1 MALYRKY
8 RPATFAD
15 VVGQEHVTVPLSR
28 ALDAGRINHAYLF
41 SGPRGCGKTSSA
53 RILARSLNCV
63 HGPTS
68 TPCGE
73 CESCR
78 ALAPGGPGSL
88 DVTELDAASHRGVED
103 MRDLRDR
110 AIYAPAESRY
120 RVFIIDEAHMITKEG
135 FNALLKIVEEPPEHL
150 VFIFAT
156 TEPEKVLTTIKSRT
170 HQYPFRLL
178 APNDMRG
185 LLERIC
191 REEKVQVEGS
201 VYPLVIRAG
210 GGSPRDSLS
219 VLDQLLAGADDNGIT
234 YAHAAG
240 VLGITD
246 SALIDAAVESVA
258 NNDPAG
264 LFTTINNVLDAGHDP
279 RRFATDLVDRFRDL
293 LVLQSIPDA
302 FDQGL
307 VDAPLDQRDT
317 LVDEAQSLGPA
328 TLTRCAAVV
337 SDGLNEL
344 KGATSPRLLLEIMCA
359 RMVMPGA
366 ADGIEALSQRVEALE
381 SGQPAVSRSA
391 SDNGP
396 RGGGTSSPTSVGGAR
411 AADNGAANTGTTGS
425 AANATPPRAKG
436 GGRIIWPRKNKKAG
450 SADASA
456 PEPMASRAAETP
468 AATSGVPESTT
479 PETTA
484 TKTPKP
490 QPSPSLEKST
500 ATPQETEGTERRDAE
515 NVKLQEAQSSPTGAP
530 ETPASPQEDATKPSQ
545 DEAAAS
551 SQNEAA
557 PSPKSVDPRTMD
569 RETLYKYLREQ
580 ALQQERETRARE
592 AQERMHRIEE
602 KEGPAVVL
610 PESERSADAQPTHA
624 DSARSDDTP
633 TADSEAAA
641 TADASEN
648 FGASTGPEANEHE
661 DQPSDT
667 ETTQHDHHAD
677 AGAET
682 DQADRDTTDHETGL
696 TANDLRPQWTQI
708 KQAVGKRSKVAQVM
722 VSEAVI
728 LGVFRNHVVL
738 GHHTG
743 ALAQRLNDQHI
754 NTSIVDAITD
764 ATGQTVTV
772 EAVIGTDDA
781 ALQRWKDA
789 HPDHPRSAV
798 ADNSAAT
805 ATIDT
810 DADTDTSTRAVNNS
824 GTDSATGDIAGTTSP
839 ASPAS
844 PTSILSDSARTALTA
859 AAAWKKAQEQQQSNA
874 DETSQDQRDG
884 HVHPRHTATPQ
895 SRNDQSRPTHTPP
908 VGRPADSPQEFSD
921 GSPLPPE
928 PDDPDGYGPPPDD
941 YYPGP
946 GNTSAGTNG
955 DTTGDPANTRD
966 NSDAS
971 GSDTGIASAEAQSS
985 ASTEYTQEEAEEE
998 MVNATRDDPNY
1009 DHRSAKDIAMELLI
1023 KELGAQPL

>member
-68 TPCGE
+68 TPCGK

-191 REEKVQVEGS
+191 REENVQVEDS

-219 VLDQLLAGADDNGIT
+219 VLDQLLAGADENGIT

-264 LFTTINNVLDAGHDP
+264 LFTTINNVLDAGHAP

-317 LVDEAQSLGPA
+317 LADEAQSLGPA

-366 ADGIEALSQRVEALE
+366 AEGIEALSQRVEALE
-381 SGQPAVSRSA
+381 SGQPATSRST
-391 SDNGP
+391 SDNG
-396 RGGGTSSPTSVGGAR
+396 RRSGDTSSPAPEGAAR
-411 AADNGAANTGTTGS
+411 AADNGARSGAPGSGANT
-425 AANATPPRAKG
+425 TPPRAKG
-436 GGRIIWPRKNKKAG
+436 GGRIIWPRKNKKTET
-450 SADASA
+450 ADASA
-456 PEPMASRAAETP
+456 SGPATSRAAESG
-468 AATSGVPESTT
+468 ATASGVS
-479 PETTA
+479 ETTA
-484 TKTPKP
+484 SKTPTP
-490 QPSPSLEKST
+490 QPSPSSEANT
-500 ATPQETEGTERRDAE
+500 ATPQEAEGTQRRDAE
-515 NVKLQEAQSSPTGAP
+515 NVKDREGRSSSSTTP
-530 ETPASPQEDATKPSQ
+530 EKTASPQDEAATPSP

-551 SQNEAA
+551 SQAETA
-557 PSPKSVDPRTMD
+557 PSQESVDPRTMD
-569 RETLYKYLREQ
+569 RETLSKYLREQ

-592 AQERMHRIEE
+592 AEERMHRIEE

-610 PESERSADAQPTHA
+610 PESERSADAQNTHA

-641 TADASEN
+641 SADASEN
-648 FGASTGPEANEHE
+648 SEASAGPEANDHE
-661 DQPSDT
+661 DQPSDV
-667 ETTQHDHHAD
+667 EANQHDENTD
-677 AGAET
+677 AGAEA
-682 DQADRDTTDHETGL
+682 DQANDDTTDHETCL
-696 TANDLRPQWTQI
+696 TADDLRPQWTQI

-772 EAVIGTDDA
+772 EAVIGTDEA

-798 ADNSAAT
+798 ADKSAAT
-805 ATIDT
+805 ATTDT
-810 DADTDTSTRAVNNS
+810 ETGDANEAVSTSADADS
-824 GTDSATGDIAGTTSP
+824 GSDSASDDNAGTTSP

-874 DETSQDQRDG
+874 DETGQSQQGG
-884 HVHPRHTATPQ
+884 HAHPRHDVAPQ
-895 SRNDQSRPTHTPP
+895 PRNGQSRPTHTPP
-908 VGRPADSPQEFSD
+908 AGMRANSPQEFSD

-928 PDDPDGYGPPPDD
+928 PDDPDGYDPPPDD
-941 YYPGP
+941 YYPAP
-946 GNTSAGTNG
+946 NNAGNG
-955 DTTGDPANTRD
+955 TTGGPANAID
-966 NSDAS
+966 NSGAG
-971 GSDTGIASAEAQSS
+971 GSDTGVASAEEQSS

-998 MVNATRDDPNY
+998 MANATRDDPNY

>member
-68 TPCGE
+68 TPCGQ

-185 LLERIC
+185 LLEHIC
-191 REEKVQVEGS
+191 HEEKVQVEDS

-307 VDAPLDQRDT
+307 VDAPLDQRET
-317 LVDEAQSLGPA
+317 LADEAQSLGPA

-381 SGQPAVSRSA
+381 SSQPAVSRST
-391 SDNGP
+391 SDKDHRVGSTSSSAAE
-396 RGGGTSSPTSVGGAR
+396 GGTR
-411 AADNGAANTGTTGS
+411 AADNGAADSGAPGS
-425 AANATPPRAKG
+425 DANATPPRAKG
-436 GGRIIWPRKNKKAG
+436 GGRIIWPRKNKKT
-450 SADASA
+450 
-456 PEPMASRAAETP
+456 ETP
-468 AATSGVPESTT
+468 T
-479 PETTA
+479 
-484 TKTPKP
+484 P
-490 QPSPSLEKST
+490 QPSPSSEANT
-500 ATPQETEGTERRDAE
+500 AMPQEAEGTKRQDAE
-515 NVKLQEAQSSPTGAP
+515 NVKSQEAPSSSPGAP
-530 ETPASPQEDATKPSQ
+530 EKTASSQNEAARPSQ
-545 DEAAAS
+545 DEAAAL
-551 SQNEAA
+551 SQAEAA
-557 PSPKSVDPRTMD
+557 PSQESVDPRTMD
-569 RETLYKYLREQ
+569 RETLSKYLREQ

-592 AQERMHRIEE
+592 AEERMHRIEE

-610 PESERSADAQPTHA
+610 PESERSADA
-624 DSARSDDTP
+624 
-633 TADSEAAA
+633 
-641 TADASEN
+641 SEN
-648 FGASTGPEANEHE
+648 SQASAGPAANGHE

-667 ETTQHDHHAD
+667 ESNQHDQHAD

-682 DQADRDTTDHETGL
+682 DQADRNTTDHETGL
-696 TANDLRPQWTQI
+696 TADGLRPQWTQI
-708 KQAVGKRSKVAQVM
+708 KQAVGTRSKVAQVM

-728 LGVFRNHVVL
+728 LGVFHNHVVL
-738 GHHTG
+738 GPHTG

-772 EAVIGTDDA
+772 EAVIGTDEA

-805 ATIDT
+805 AT
-810 DADTDTSTRAVNNS
+810 TDTETSDANTNDATATSANADS
-824 GTDSATGDIAGTTSP
+824 GNDSATGDLEGTTSP

-874 DETSQDQRDG
+874 NETSQLQGDG
-884 HVHPRHTATPQ
+884 HAHPRHDATPQ
-895 SRNDQSRPTHTPP
+895 SRNGQSRPTHTPP
-908 VGRPADSPQEFSD
+908 ARRQAGSPQEFSD

-941 YYPGP
+941 YYPAP
-946 GNTSAGTNG
+946 DNTSAGTNG
-955 DTTGDPANTRD
+955 PGTTETTGDPANARG
-966 NSDAS
+966 N
-971 GSDTGIASAEAQSS
+971 SDTGGSNTGVATAESQSS
-985 ASTEYTQEEAEEE
+985 ASTEYTQEEAEKE

>member
-191 REEKVQVEGS
+191 SEEKVQVEDS

-219 VLDQLLAGADDNGIT
+219 VLDQLLAGADENGIT

-307 VDAPLDQRDT
+307 VDAPLDQRET
-317 LVDEAQSLGPA
+317 LADEAQSLGPA

-381 SGQPAVSRSA
+381 SGQPTASRST
-391 SDNGP
+391 SDNGH
-396 RGGGTSSPTSVGGAR
+396 RVGSTSSSASEDGTRAAGSG
-411 AADNGAANTGTTGS
+411 AADNGASGS
-425 AANATPPRAKG
+425 DANATPPRAKG
-436 GGRIIWPRKNKKAG
+436 GGRIIWPRKNKKT
-450 SADASA
+450 
-456 PEPMASRAAETP
+456 ETP
-468 AATSGVPESTT
+468 T
-479 PETTA
+479 PQT
-484 TKTPKP
+484 
-490 QPSPSLEKST
+490 SPSSEANTETSQEAKGT
-500 ATPQETEGTERRDAE
+500 EHRDTGNAKPQET
-515 NVKLQEAQSSPTGAP
+515 QSTSSGAP
-530 ETPASPQEDATKPSQ
+530 ETPASPQEDAATPSQ

-551 SQNEAA
+551 SQAEAA
-557 PSPKSVDPRTMD
+557 PSQESVDPRTMD
-569 RETLYKYLREQ
+569 RETLSKYLREQ

-592 AQERMHRIEE
+592 AEERMHRIEE

-610 PESERSADAQPTHA
+610 PESERSADAQNTHA

-633 TADSEAAA
+633 TTGSENSETTDTNENSEANA
-641 TADASEN
+641 
-648 FGASTGPEANEHE
+648 GPEANGHE

-667 ETTQHDHHAD
+667 ETNQHDQHAD
-677 AGAET
+677 AGVET
-682 DQADRDTTDHETGL
+682 DQADSDTTDHETGL
-696 TANDLRPQWTQI
+696 TADGLRPQWTQI

-781 ALQRWKDA
+781 ALQRWKDV

-805 ATIDT
+805 ATTDT
-810 DADTDTSTRAVNNS
+810 EPSDDTATSADADS
-824 GTDSATGDIAGTTSP
+824 GNGSATSDIAGTTSP

-874 DETSQDQRDG
+874 DETSQGQRDG
-884 HVHPRHTATPQ
+884 HAHPRHDATPQ
-895 SRNDQSRPTHTPP
+895 SRNGQSRPTHTPP
-908 VGRPADSPQEFSD
+908 AGRRADSPQEFSD

-941 YYPGP
+941 YYPASNNAP
-946 GNTSAGTNG
+946 AGTSG
-955 DTTGDPANTRD
+955 DTANTRG
-966 NSDAS
+966 N
-971 GSDTGIASAEAQSS
+971 SDTGGSNTGVATAEAPSS
-985 ASTEYTQEEAEEE
+985 ESTEYTQEEAEEE

>member
-191 REEKVQVEGS
+191 HEEKVQVEDS

-307 VDAPLDQRDT
+307 VDAPLDQRET
-317 LVDEAQSLGPA
+317 LTDEAQSLGPA

-391 SDNGP
+391 SDNDHRVGS
-396 RGGGTSSPTSVGGAR
+396 TSSSAAEGGAR
-411 AADNGAANTGTTGS
+411 AADNGAADSGAPGS
-425 AANATPPRAKG
+425 DANATPPRAKG
-436 GGRIIWPRKNKKAG
+436 GGRIIWPRKNKKT
-450 SADASA
+450 
-456 PEPMASRAAETP
+456 ETP
-468 AATSGVPESTT
+468 T
-479 PETTA
+479 
-484 TKTPKP
+484 P
-490 QPSPSLEKST
+490 QPSPSSET
-500 ATPQETEGTERRDAE
+500 NPETPQEAKGPERQDTGD
-515 NVKLQEAQSSPTGAP
+515 VKSQETQSPSAATPEKPAP
-530 ETPASPQEDATKPSQ
+530 PQ

-557 PSPKSVDPRTMD
+557 PSPESVDPRTMD
-569 RETLYKYLREQ
+569 RETLSKYLREQ

-592 AQERMHRIEE
+592 AEERMHRIEE

-610 PESERSADAQPTHA
+610 PESERSADAQNTHA

-633 TADSEAAA
+633 TADSTATAAA
-641 TADASEN
+641 NASEN
-648 FGASTGPEANEHE
+648 SEASAGPETNGHE
-661 DQPSDT
+661 NQSTDT
-667 ETTQHDHHAD
+667 ETNQHDQHAD

-696 TANDLRPQWTQI
+696 TADDLRPQWTQI

-764 ATGQTVTV
+764 ATGQEVTV

-798 ADNSAAT
+798 ADKSAAT
-805 ATIDT
+805 ATTDT
-810 DADTDTSTRAVNNS
+810 ETSADTSTSADADS
-824 GTDSATGDIAGTTSP
+824 GNGSAPGDFAGTTSP

-874 DETSQDQRDG
+874 DETGQGQRDG
-884 HVHPRHTATPQ
+884 HAQPRHNATPQ
-895 SRNDQSRPTHTPP
+895 SRNGQSRPTHTPP
-908 VGRPADSPQEFSD
+908 AGRRADPPQEFSD

-928 PDDPDGYGPPPDD
+928 PDDPDDYGPPPDD
-941 YYPGP
+941 YYPAP
-946 GNTSAGTNG
+946 GNTSAGTNADATETSG
-955 DTTGDPANTRD
+955 GPGNASSNTD
-966 NSDAS
+966 KG
-971 GSDTGIASAEAQSS
+971 GSNAGGPTAEAPSS

>member
-191 REEKVQVEGS
+191 HEEKVQVEDS

-219 VLDQLLAGADDNGIT
+219 VLDQLLAGADENGIT

-258 NNDPAG
+258 NNNPAG

-317 LVDEAQSLGPA
+317 LADEAQSLGPA

-381 SGQPAVSRSA
+381 SGQPAASRSA
-391 SDNGP
+391 SDIGH
-396 RGGGTSSPTSVGGAR
+396 RSGDTSVPASEDGAR
-411 AADNGAANTGTTGS
+411 AAGHGATESGTAGADS
-425 AANATPPRAKG
+425 GATPPRAKG
-436 GGRIIWPRKNKKAG
+436 GGRIIWPRKNRKTET
-450 SADASA
+450 ADASGSA
-456 PEPMASRAAETP
+456 ASRAAE
-468 AATSGVPESTT
+468 S
-479 PETTA
+479 
-484 TKTPKP
+484 
-490 QPSPSLEKST
+490 
-500 ATPQETEGTERRDAE
+500 
-515 NVKLQEAQSSPTGAP
+515 GAP
-530 ETPASPQEDATKPSQ
+530 EEPASSQDEAATASR

-557 PSPKSVDPRTMD
+557 PSPESVDPRTMD
-569 RETLYKYLREQ
+569 RKTLSKYLREQ

-592 AQERMHRIEE
+592 AEERMHRIEE

-610 PESERSADAQPTHA
+610 PESERSADSQNTHA
-624 DSARSDDTP
+624 DSARSDTTP
-633 TADSEAAA
+633 TTGSEDRATTDASEDSEAN
-641 TADASEN
+641 AD
-648 FGASTGPEANEHE
+648 PEANGHE
-661 DQPSDT
+661 DQPRDT
-667 ETTQHDHHAD
+667 ETNQHGQHAG

-696 TANDLRPQWTQI
+696 TADDLRPQWTRI

-722 VSEAVI
+722 VSEAII

-781 ALQRWKDA
+781 ALRRWKDA

-805 ATIDT
+805 A
-810 DADTDTSTRAVNNS
+810 ATDTYTATNNDTATSTNTDSEN
-824 GTDSATGDIAGTTSP
+824 DSATGDSPGTTSP

-859 AAAWKKAQEQQQSNA
+859 AAAWKKAQEQQQSNT
-874 DETSQDQRDG
+874 DGTSEGQHDG
-884 HVHPRHTATPQ
+884 HAHPRHNATPP
-895 SRNDQSRPTHTPP
+895 SRNGQSRPSNMTPA
-908 VGRPADSPQEFSD
+908 GTQANSPQEFSD

-928 PDDPDGYGPPPDD
+928 PDDPDGYGPPPED
-941 YYPGP
+941 YYSAPNNAP
-946 GNTSAGTNG
+946 AGTNG
-955 DTTGDPANTRD
+955 DDTNGGPDNTKGDTDAGGSNTG
-966 NSDAS
+966 
-971 GSDTGIASAEAQSS
+971 GASAEAQSS

>member
-63 HGPTS
+63 QGPTS
-68 TPCGE
+68 TPCGQ

-191 REEKVQVEGS
+191 HEEKVQVEDS

-219 VLDQLLAGADDNGIT
+219 VLDQLLAGADENGIT

-317 LVDEAQSLGPA
+317 LANEAQSLGPA

-366 ADGIEALSQRVEALE
+366 AEGIEALSQRVEALE

-391 SDNGP
+391 SDKDHRVGSTSSSAAE
-396 RGGGTSSPTSVGGAR
+396 GGTR
-411 AADNGAANTGTTGS
+411 AADNGAGS
-425 AANATPPRAKG
+425 GAPGSDSNATPPRAKG
-436 GGRIIWPRKNKKAG
+436 GGRIIWPRKNKKT
-450 SADASA
+450 
-456 PEPMASRAAETP
+456 ETP
-468 AATSGVPESTT
+468 T
-479 PETTA
+479 
-484 TKTPKP
+484 P
-490 QPSPSLEKST
+490 QPSPSSEANT
-500 ATPQETEGTERRDAE
+500 AEPQEP
-515 NVKLQEAQSSPTGAP
+515 LSSSSGVS
-530 ETPASPQEDATKPSQ
+530 ETPASPQEDAATPTQ
-545 DEAAAS
+545 DETAAS
-551 SQNEAA
+551 SRAEPA
-557 PSPKSVDPRTMD
+557 PSPEAVDPRTMD
-569 RETLYKYLREQ
+569 RETLSKYLREQ

-592 AQERMHRIEE
+592 AEERMHRIEE

-610 PESERSADAQPTHA
+610 PESERSADAQNTHA
-624 DSARSDDTP
+624 DNARSDNAP
-633 TADSEAAA
+633 TTGSEASA

-648 FGASTGPEANEHE
+648 FEASAGPETNGHE
-661 DQPSDT
+661 DQPTDT
-667 ETTQHDHHAD
+667 ESNQHDQHAD

-696 TANDLRPQWTQI
+696 TADDLRPQWTQI

-728 LGVFRNHVVL
+728 LGVFRNHIVL

-764 ATGQTVTV
+764 ATGQEVTV

-789 HPDHPRSAV
+789 HPNPPRSAV

-805 ATIDT
+805 AITDT
-810 DADTDTSTRAVNNS
+810 ETSADASTSDDADSGNN
-824 GTDSATGDIAGTTSP
+824 SATGDLAGTTSP

-859 AAAWKKAQEQQQSNA
+859 AAAWKKAQEQQQSTA
-874 DETSQDQRDG
+874 DETGQGQREG
-884 HVHPRHTATPQ
+884 HAHPRHNATPQ

-908 VGRPADSPQEFSD
+908 AGRQAGSPQEFSD

-941 YYPGP
+941 YYSAP
-946 GNTSAGTNG
+946 GNAPD
-955 DTTGDPANTRD
+955 DTIGGPDNTRG
-966 NSDAS
+966 N
-971 GSDTGIASAEAQSS
+971 SDTGGSNTGGPTAEAQSS

>member
-28 ALDAGRINHAYLF
+28 ALDAERINHAYLF

-191 REEKVQVEGS
+191 HEEKVQVEDS

-219 VLDQLLAGADDNGIT
+219 VLDQLLAGADENGIT

-264 LFTTINNVLDAGHDP
+264 LFTTINDVLDAGHDP

-307 VDAPLDQRDT
+307 VDAPLDQRET
-317 LVDEAQSLGPA
+317 LADEAQSLGPA

-381 SGQPAVSRSA
+381 SSQPTASRSA
-391 SDNGP
+391 SDKDHRVGN
-396 RGGGTSSPTSVGGAR
+396 TSSSAADGATR
-411 AADNGAANTGTTGS
+411 AAGNGAAESGTAGS
-425 AANATPPRAKG
+425 DASATPPRAKG
-436 GGRIIWPRKNKKAG
+436 GGRIIWPRKNKKT
-450 SADASA
+450 
-456 PEPMASRAAETP
+456 ET
-468 AATSGVPESTT
+468 ST
-479 PETTA
+479 
-484 TKTPKP
+484 P
-490 QPSPSLEKST
+490 QPSPSSET
-500 ATPQETEGTERRDAE
+500 NPETPQEAKGPERQDTGD
-515 NVKLQEAQSSPTGAP
+515 VKSQETQSTSSGAP
-530 ETPASPQEDATKPSQ
+530 ETPASPQEDAATPTQ

-557 PSPKSVDPRTMD
+557 PSPESVDPRTMD
-569 RETLYKYLREQ
+569 RETLSKYLREQ

-592 AQERMHRIEE
+592 AEERMHRIEE
-602 KEGPAVVL
+602 KESPAVVL
-610 PESERSADAQPTHA
+610 PESERSADAQNTHA

-633 TADSEAAA
+633 TADSTATAAA
-641 TADASEN
+641 NASEN
-648 FGASTGPEANEHE
+648 SEASAGPETNGHE
-661 DQPSDT
+661 DQSTDT
-667 ETTQHDHHAD
+667 ETNQHDQHAD
-677 AGAET
+677 VGAET

-696 TANDLRPQWTQI
+696 TADDLRPQWTQI

-764 ATGQTVTV
+764 ATGQEVTV

-798 ADNSAAT
+798 ADKSAAT
-805 ATIDT
+805 ATTDT
-810 DADTDTSTRAVNNS
+810 ETSDDTSTSADADS
-824 GTDSATGDIAGTTSP
+824 GNDSAPGDFAGTTSP

-874 DETSQDQRDG
+874 DETGQGQRDG
-884 HVHPRHTATPQ
+884 HAHPRHNATPQ
-895 SRNDQSRPTHTPP
+895 SRNGQSRPTHTPP
-908 VGRPADSPQEFSD
+908 AGRRADSPQEFSD

-941 YYPGP
+941 YYSAL

-955 DTTGDPANTRD
+955 DATETSGGPGNASSNTDKGGSNTGGPT
-966 NSDAS
+966 
-971 GSDTGIASAEAQSS
+971 AEAPSS

>member
-191 REEKVQVEGS
+191 HEEKVQVEDS

-219 VLDQLLAGADDNGIT
+219 VLDQLLAGADENGIT

-258 NNDPAG
+258 NNNPAG

-317 LVDEAQSLGPA
+317 LADEAQSLGPA

-381 SGQPAVSRSA
+381 SGQPAASRSA
-391 SDNGP
+391 SDIGH
-396 RGGGTSSPTSVGGAR
+396 RSGDTSVPASEDGAR
-411 AADNGAANTGTTGS
+411 AAGHGATESGTAGADS
-425 AANATPPRAKG
+425 GATPPRAKG
-436 GGRIIWPRKNKKAG
+436 GGRIIWPRKNRKTET
-450 SADASA
+450 ADASGSA
-456 PEPMASRAAETP
+456 ASRAAE
-468 AATSGVPESTT
+468 S
-479 PETTA
+479 
-484 TKTPKP
+484 
-490 QPSPSLEKST
+490 
-500 ATPQETEGTERRDAE
+500 
-515 NVKLQEAQSSPTGAP
+515 GAP
-530 ETPASPQEDATKPSQ
+530 EEPASSQDEAATASR

-557 PSPKSVDPRTMD
+557 PSPESVDPRTMD
-569 RETLYKYLREQ
+569 RKTLSKYLREQ

-592 AQERMHRIEE
+592 AEERMHRIEE

-610 PESERSADAQPTHA
+610 PESERSADSQNTHA
-624 DSARSDDTP
+624 DSARSDTTP
-633 TADSEAAA
+633 PR
-641 TADASEN
+641 
-648 FGASTGPEANEHE
+648 GP
-661 DQPSDT
+661 
-667 ETTQHDHHAD
+667 
-677 AGAET
+677 
-682 DQADRDTTDHETGL
+682 R
-696 TANDLRPQWTQI
+696 
-708 KQAVGKRSKVAQVM
+708 
-722 VSEAVI
+722 
-728 LGVFRNHVVL
+728 
-738 GHHTG
+738 
-743 ALAQRLNDQHI
+743 
-754 NTSIVDAITD
+754 
-764 ATGQTVTV
+764 TGQLPTLVK
-772 EAVIGTDDA
+772 I
-781 ALQRWKDA
+781 
-789 HPDHPRSAV
+789 PRPMQIPRQ
-798 ADNSAAT
+798 T
-805 ATIDT
+805 ATRI
-810 DADTDTSTRAVNNS
+810 
-824 GTDSATGDIAGTTSP
+824 SP
-839 ASPAS
+839 AIPKQ
-844 PTSILSDSARTALTA
+844 TSMANMPVLERKRIR
-859 AAAWKKAQEQQQSNA
+859 
-874 DETSQDQRDG
+874 
-884 HVHPRHTATPQ
+884 PTATPQ
-895 SRNDQSRPTHTPP
+895 TTKPASLPMISGHNGHESSRLSASEAKSHKSWSAKLSFLASSATTSSLATTPGHSRKGSMTSTSTRPSWTQSQTPP
-908 VGRPADSPQEFSD
+908 GKQSLLR
-921 GSPLPPE
+921 
-928 PDDPDGYGPPPDD
+928 
-941 YYPGP
+941 
-946 GNTSAGTNG
+946 
-955 DTTGDPANTRD
+955 R
-966 NSDAS
+966 
-971 GSDTGIASAEAQSS
+971 SS
-985 ASTEYTQEEAEEE
+985 APTTQPSDDGRTLTP
-998 MVNATRDDPNY
+998 AT
-1009 DHRSAKDIAMELLI
+1009 L
-1023 KELGAQPL
+1023 AQR

>member
-68 TPCGE
+68 TPCGQ

-191 REEKVQVEGS
+191 HEEKVQVEDS

-219 VLDQLLAGADDNGIT
+219 VLDQLLAGADENGIT

-317 LVDEAQSLGPA
+317 LADEAQSLGPA

-344 KGATSPRLLLEIMCA
+344 KGGTSPRLLLEIMCA

-366 ADGIEALSQRVEALE
+366 AEGIEALSQRVEALE

-391 SDNGP
+391 SDKDHRVGSTSSSAAE
-396 RGGGTSSPTSVGGAR
+396 GGTR
-411 AADNGAANTGTTGS
+411 AADNGAGS
-425 AANATPPRAKG
+425 GAPGSDSNATPPRAKG
-436 GGRIIWPRKNKKAG
+436 GGRIIWPRKNKKT
-450 SADASA
+450 
-456 PEPMASRAAETP
+456 ETP
-468 AATSGVPESTT
+468 T
-479 PETTA
+479 
-484 TKTPKP
+484 P
-490 QPSPSLEKST
+490 QPSPSSEANT
-500 ATPQETEGTERRDAE
+500 GEPQEPP
-515 NVKLQEAQSSPTGAP
+515 SSSSGVS
-530 ETPASPQEDATKPSQ
+530 ETPASPQEDAATPTQ
-545 DEAAAS
+545 DETAAS
-551 SQNEAA
+551 SRAEPA
-557 PSPKSVDPRTMD
+557 PSPEAVDPRTMD
-569 RETLYKYLREQ
+569 RETLSKYLREQ

-592 AQERMHRIEE
+592 AEERMHRIEE

-610 PESERSADAQPTHA
+610 PESERSTDAQNTHA
-624 DSARSDDTP
+624 DNARSDNAP
-633 TADSEAAA
+633 TTGSEASA

-648 FGASTGPEANEHE
+648 FEASAGPETNGHE
-661 DQPSDT
+661 DQPTDT
-667 ETTQHDHHAD
+667 ESNQHDQHAD

-764 ATGQTVTV
+764 ATGQEVTV

-781 ALQRWKDA
+781 ALQRWKDT
-789 HPDHPRSAV
+789 HPNHPRSAV

-805 ATIDT
+805 AITDT
-810 DADTDTSTRAVNNS
+810 ETSADASTSDDADSRNN
-824 GTDSATGDIAGTTSP
+824 SATGDLAGTTSP

-844 PTSILSDSARTALTA
+844 PTSVLSDSARTALTA
-859 AAAWKKAQEQQQSNA
+859 AAAWKKAQEQRQSTA
-874 DETSQDQRDG
+874 DETGQGQRDG
-884 HVHPRHTATPQ
+884 HAHPRHNATPQ
-895 SRNDQSRPTHTPP
+895 SRNGQSGPTHTPP
-908 VGRPADSPQEFSD
+908 AGRQAGSPQEFSD

-941 YYPGP
+941 YYSAP
-946 GNTSAGTNG
+946 GNAPD
-955 DTTGDPANTRD
+955 DTTGGPDNTRG
-966 NSDAS
+966 N
-971 GSDTGIASAEAQSS
+971 SDTGGSNTGGPTAEAQSS

>member
-191 REEKVQVEGS
+191 HEEKVQVEDS

-219 VLDQLLAGADDNGIT
+219 VLDQLLAGADENGIT

-264 LFTTINNVLDAGHDP
+264 PFTTINNVLDAGHDP

-317 LVDEAQSLGPA
+317 LADEAQSLGPA

-366 ADGIEALSQRVEALE
+366 AEGIEALSQRVEALE
-381 SGQPAVSRSA
+381 SGQPAASRST
-391 SDNGP
+391 SDNGH
-396 RGGGTSSPTSVGGAR
+396 RSGSTSSPAPEGAAR
-411 AADNGAANTGTTGS
+411 AADNGAGSGAPGSGANT
-425 AANATPPRAKG
+425 TPPRAKG
-436 GGRIIWPRKNKKAG
+436 GGRIIWPRKNKKT
-450 SADASA
+450 
-456 PEPMASRAAETP
+456 ETP
-468 AATSGVPESTT
+468 T
-479 PETTA
+479 
-484 TKTPKP
+484 P
-490 QPSPSLEKST
+490 QPSPSSETNT
-500 ATPQETEGTERRDAE
+500 AEPQETESTKRQDAE
-515 NVKLQEAQSSPTGAP
+515 NVKSQETQSTSSGAP
-530 ETPASPQEDATKPSQ
+530 ETPASPQEDAATPTQ

-557 PSPKSVDPRTMD
+557 PSQEAVDPRTMD
-569 RETLYKYLREQ
+569 RETLSKYLREQ
-580 ALQQERETRARE
+580 SLQQERETRARE
-592 AQERMHRIEE
+592 AEERMHRIEE

-610 PESERSADAQPTHA
+610 PESERSADAQTTHA
-624 DSARSDDTP
+624 DDARSDNAP
-633 TADSEAAA
+633 TVGSEASA

-648 FGASTGPEANEHE
+648 SEASAASQANGHE

-667 ETTQHDHHAD
+667 ESNQHDQPAG

-682 DQADRDTTDHETGL
+682 DQADSDATDHETGL
-696 TANDLRPQWTQI
+696 TTNDLRPQWTQI

-805 ATIDT
+805 AVT
-810 DADTDTSTRAVNNS
+810 DTDTSDAASTSADTDS
-824 GTDSATGDIAGTTSP
+824 GNDSATGDLAGTTSP

-874 DETSQDQRDG
+874 DETSQGQYDG
-884 HVHPRHTATPQ
+884 HAHPRHNATPQ
-895 SRNDQSRPTHTPP
+895 SRNGQSRPTHTPP
-908 VGRPADSPQEFSD
+908 AERQSNSPQEFSD

-928 PDDPDGYGPPPDD
+928 PDDPDGYGPPPED
-941 YYPGP
+941 YYSAPN
-946 GNTSAGTNG
+946 NTPDGTNDGINDGINGSG
-955 DTTGDPANTRD
+955 DTSGDPANTRG
-966 NSDAS
+966 NSDA
-971 GSDTGIASAEAQSS
+971 GSSNTGGAPAEEQSS

-998 MVNATRDDPNY
+998 MVIATRDDPNY

>member
-68 TPCGE
+68 TPCGQ

-191 REEKVQVEGS
+191 HEEKVQVEDS

-219 VLDQLLAGADDNGIT
+219 VLDQLLAGADENGIT

-317 LVDEAQSLGPA
+317 LANEAQSLGPA

-366 ADGIEALSQRVEALE
+366 AEGIEALSQRVEALE

-391 SDNGP
+391 SDKDHRVGSTSSSAAE
-396 RGGGTSSPTSVGGAR
+396 GGTR
-411 AADNGAANTGTTGS
+411 AADNGAGSGAPGSDSNT
-425 AANATPPRAKG
+425 TPPRAKG
-436 GGRIIWPRKNKKAG
+436 GGRIIWPRKNKKT
-450 SADASA
+450 
-456 PEPMASRAAETP
+456 ETP
-468 AATSGVPESTT
+468 T
-479 PETTA
+479 
-484 TKTPKP
+484 P
-490 QPSPSLEKST
+490 QPSPSSEANT
-500 ATPQETEGTERRDAE
+500 AEPQEPP
-515 NVKLQEAQSSPTGAP
+515 SSSSGVS
-530 ETPASPQEDATKPSQ
+530 ETPASPQENAATPTQ
-545 DEAAAS
+545 DETAAS
-551 SQNEAA
+551 SRAEPA
-557 PSPKSVDPRTMD
+557 PSPEAVDPRTMD

-592 AQERMHRIEE
+592 AEERMHRIEE

-610 PESERSADAQPTHA
+610 PESERSANAQNTHA
-624 DSARSDDTP
+624 DNARSDNAP
-633 TADSEAAA
+633 TTGSEASA

-648 FGASTGPEANEHE
+648 FEASAGPETNGHE
-661 DQPSDT
+661 DQPTDT
-667 ETTQHDHHAD
+667 ESNQHDQHAD

-696 TANDLRPQWTQI
+696 TADDLRPQWTQI

-728 LGVFRNHVVL
+728 LGVFRNHIVL

-764 ATGQTVTV
+764 ATGQEVTV

-789 HPDHPRSAV
+789 HPNPPRSAV

-805 ATIDT
+805 AITDT
-810 DADTDTSTRAVNNS
+810 ETSADASTSDDADSGNN
-824 GTDSATGDIAGTTSP
+824 SATGDLAGTTSP

-859 AAAWKKAQEQQQSNA
+859 AAAWKKAQEQQQSTA
-874 DETSQDQRDG
+874 DETGQGQREG
-884 HVHPRHTATPQ
+884 HAHPRHNATPQ

-908 VGRPADSPQEFSD
+908 AGRQAGSPQEFSD

-941 YYPGP
+941 YYSAP
-946 GNTSAGTNG
+946 GNAPD
-955 DTTGDPANTRD
+955 DTIGGPDNTRG
-966 NSDAS
+966 N
-971 GSDTGIASAEAQSS
+971 SDTGGSNTGGPTAEAQSS

>member
-68 TPCGE
+68 TPCGQ

-191 REEKVQVEGS
+191 HEEKVQVEDS

-219 VLDQLLAGADDNGIT
+219 VLDQLLAGADENGIT

-317 LVDEAQSLGPA
+317 LANETQSLGPA

-366 ADGIEALSQRVEALE
+366 AEGIEALSQRVEALE

-391 SDNGP
+391 SDKDHRVGSTSSSAAE
-396 RGGGTSSPTSVGGAR
+396 GGTR
-411 AADNGAANTGTTGS
+411 AADNGAGS
-425 AANATPPRAKG
+425 GAPGSDSNATPPRAKG
-436 GGRIIWPRKNKKAG
+436 GGRIIWPRKNKKT
-450 SADASA
+450 
-456 PEPMASRAAETP
+456 ETP
-468 AATSGVPESTT
+468 T
-479 PETTA
+479 
-484 TKTPKP
+484 P
-490 QPSPSLEKST
+490 QPSPSSEANT
-500 ATPQETEGTERRDAE
+500 AEPQEPP
-515 NVKLQEAQSSPTGAP
+515 SSSSGVS
-530 ETPASPQEDATKPSQ
+530 ETPASPQEDAATPTQ
-545 DEAAAS
+545 DETAAS
-551 SQNEAA
+551 SGAEPA
-557 PSPKSVDPRTMD
+557 PSPEAVDPRTMD
-569 RETLYKYLREQ
+569 RETLSKYLREQ

-592 AQERMHRIEE
+592 AEERMHRIEE

-610 PESERSADAQPTHA
+610 PESERSADAQNTHA
-624 DSARSDDTP
+624 DNARSDNAP
-633 TADSEAAA
+633 TTGSEASA

-648 FGASTGPEANEHE
+648 FEASAGPEANGHE
-661 DQPSDT
+661 DQPTDT
-667 ETTQHDHHAD
+667 ESNQHDQHAD

-696 TANDLRPQWTQI
+696 TADDLRPQWTQI

-728 LGVFRNHVVL
+728 LGVFRNHIVL

-764 ATGQTVTV
+764 ATGQEVTV

-789 HPDHPRSAV
+789 HPNHPRSAV

-805 ATIDT
+805 AITDT
-810 DADTDTSTRAVNNS
+810 ETSADASTSDDADS
-824 GTDSATGDIAGTTSP
+824 GSNSATGDLAGTTSP

-859 AAAWKKAQEQQQSNA
+859 AAAWKKAQEQRQSTA
-874 DETSQDQRDG
+874 DETGQGQREG
-884 HVHPRHTATPQ
+884 HAHPRHNATPQ
-895 SRNDQSRPTHTPP
+895 SRNGQSGPTHTPP
-908 VGRPADSPQEFSD
+908 AGRQAGSPQEFSD

-941 YYPGP
+941 YYSAP
-946 GNTSAGTNG
+946 GNAPG
-955 DTTGDPANTRD
+955 DTTGGPDNTRG
-966 NSDAS
+966 N
-971 GSDTGIASAEAQSS
+971 SDTGGSNTGGSTAEAQSS

>member
-28 ALDAGRINHAYLF
+28 ALDAERINHAYLF

-191 REEKVQVEGS
+191 HEEKVQVEDS

-219 VLDQLLAGADDNGIT
+219 VLDQLLAGADENGIT

-264 LFTTINNVLDAGHDP
+264 LFTTINDVLDAGHDP

-307 VDAPLDQRDT
+307 VDAPLDQRET
-317 LVDEAQSLGPA
+317 LADEAQSLGPA

-381 SGQPAVSRSA
+381 SSQPTASRSA
-391 SDNGP
+391 SDKDHRVGN
-396 RGGGTSSPTSVGGAR
+396 TSSSAADGATR
-411 AADNGAANTGTTGS
+411 AAGNGAAESGTAGS
-425 AANATPPRAKG
+425 DASATPPRAKG
-436 GGRIIWPRKNKKAG
+436 GGRIIWPRKNKKT
-450 SADASA
+450 
-456 PEPMASRAAETP
+456 ET
-468 AATSGVPESTT
+468 ST
-479 PETTA
+479 
-484 TKTPKP
+484 P
-490 QPSPSLEKST
+490 QPSPSSET
-500 ATPQETEGTERRDAE
+500 NPETPQEAKGPERQDTGD
-515 NVKLQEAQSSPTGAP
+515 VKSQETQSTSSGAP
-530 ETPASPQEDATKPSQ
+530 ETPASPQEDAATPTQ

-557 PSPKSVDPRTMD
+557 PSPESVDPRTMD
-569 RETLYKYLREQ
+569 RETLSKYLREQ

-592 AQERMHRIEE
+592 AEERMHRIEE

-610 PESERSADAQPTHA
+610 PESERSADAQNTHA

-633 TADSEAAA
+633 TADSTATAAA
-641 TADASEN
+641 NASEN
-648 FGASTGPEANEHE
+648 SEASAGPETNGHE
-661 DQPSDT
+661 DQSTDT
-667 ETTQHDHHAD
+667 ETNQHDQHAD
-677 AGAET
+677 VGAET
-682 DQADRDTTDHETGL
+682 DQADRDTTGHETGL
-696 TANDLRPQWTQI
+696 TADDLRPQWTQI

-764 ATGQTVTV
+764 ATGQEVTV

-798 ADNSAAT
+798 ADKSAAT
-805 ATIDT
+805 ATTDT
-810 DADTDTSTRAVNNS
+810 ETSDDTSTSADADS
-824 GTDSATGDIAGTTSP
+824 GNDSAPGDFAGTTSP

-874 DETSQDQRDG
+874 DETGQGQRDG
-884 HVHPRHTATPQ
+884 HAHPRHNATPQ
-895 SRNDQSRPTHTPP
+895 SRNGQSRPTHTPP
-908 VGRPADSPQEFSD
+908 AGRRADSPQEFSD

-941 YYPGP
+941 YYSAL

-955 DTTGDPANTRD
+955 DATETSGGPGNASSNTDKGGSNTGGPT
-966 NSDAS
+966 
-971 GSDTGIASAEAQSS
+971 AEAPSS

>member
-1 MALYRKY
+1 
-8 RPATFAD
+8 
-15 VVGQEHVTVPLSR
+15 
-28 ALDAGRINHAYLF
+28 
-41 SGPRGCGKTSSA
+41 
-53 RILARSLNCV
+53 
-63 HGPTS
+63 
-68 TPCGE
+68 
-73 CESCR
+73 
-78 ALAPGGPGSL
+78 
-88 DVTELDAASHRGVED
+88 
-103 MRDLRDR
+103 
-110 AIYAPAESRY
+110 
-120 RVFIIDEAHMITKEG
+120 
-135 FNALLKIVEEPPEHL
+135 
-150 VFIFAT
+150 
-156 TEPEKVLTTIKSRT
+156 
-170 HQYPFRLL
+170 
-178 APNDMRG
+178 
-185 LLERIC
+185 
-191 REEKVQVEGS
+191 
-201 VYPLVIRAG
+201 
-210 GGSPRDSLS
+210 
-219 VLDQLLAGADDNGIT
+219 
-234 YAHAAG
+234 
-240 VLGITD
+240 D

-307 VDAPLDQRDT
+307 VDAPLDQRET
-317 LVDEAQSLGPA
+317 LADEAQSLGPA

-366 ADGIEALSQRVEALE
+366 AEGIEALSQRVEALE
-381 SGQPAVSRSA
+381 SGQPAASRSA
-391 SDNGP
+391 SDNGH
-396 RGGGTSSPTSVGGAR
+396 RSGSTSSSAAEGGAR
-411 AADNGAANTGTTGS
+411 AADNGAADSGAPGS
-425 AANATPPRAKG
+425 DSNATPPRAKG
-436 GGRIIWPRKNKKAG
+436 GGRIIWPRKNKKT
-450 SADASA
+450 D
-456 PEPMASRAAETP
+456 TP
-468 AATSGVPESTT
+468 T
-479 PETTA
+479 
-484 TKTPKP
+484 P
-490 QPSPSLEKST
+490 QPSPSSEANTETSQEAKGT
-500 ATPQETEGTERRDAE
+500 QHRDTGNAKPQETQSTSSGT
-515 NVKLQEAQSSPTGAP
+515 P
-530 ETPASPQEDATKPSQ
+530 ETPASPQEDAATPSQ

-551 SQNEAA
+551 SQAEAA
-557 PSPKSVDPRTMD
+557 PSQESVDPRTMD
-569 RETLYKYLREQ
+569 RETLSKYLREQ

-592 AQERMHRIEE
+592 AEERMHRIEE

-610 PESERSADAQPTHA
+610 PESERSADAQNTHA

-633 TADSEAAA
+633 TADSTATAA
-641 TADASEN
+641 TDASEN
-648 FGASTGPEANEHE
+648 SEASAGPEADGHE
-661 DQPSDT
+661 DQPSDA
-667 ETTQHDHHAD
+667 ETSQRDEHAD
-677 AGAET
+677 AGVEK
-682 DQADRDTTDHETGL
+682 DQADRDTADHETGL
-696 TANDLRPQWTQI
+696 TADELRPQWTQI

-805 ATIDT
+805 ATTDT
-810 DADTDTSTRAVNNS
+810 ETSDANTNDATATSADADS
-824 GTDSATGDIAGTTSP
+824 GNDSAPGDLAGTTSP

-859 AAAWKKAQEQQQSNA
+859 AAAWKKAQEQQQSTA
-874 DETSQDQRDG
+874 DETGQGQRDG
-884 HVHPRHTATPQ
+884 HAHPRHDAAPQ
-895 SRNDQSRPTHTPP
+895 SRNGQSRPTHTPP
-908 VGRPADSPQEFSD
+908 AGRRADSPQEFSD

-941 YYPGP
+941 YYSASNNAP
-946 GNTSAGTNG
+946 GNAGTETTG
-955 DTTGDPANTRD
+955 DTTNTRG
-966 NSDAS
+966 NSDTG
-971 GSDTGIASAEAQSS
+971 GSDTGGPTAEAPSS

>member
-15 VVGQEHVTVPLSR
+15 VIGQEHVTVPLSR

-68 TPCGE
+68 TPCGK

-191 REEKVQVEGS
+191 HEEKVQVEDS

-307 VDAPLDQRDT
+307 VDAPLDQRET
-317 LVDEAQSLGPA
+317 LADESQSLGPA

-381 SGQPAVSRSA
+381 SGQPTASRSA
-391 SDNGP
+391 SDKDHRVGS
-396 RGGGTSSPTSVGGAR
+396 TSSSES
-411 AADNGAANTGTTGS
+411 GTAGS
-425 AANATPPRAKG
+425 DASATPPRAKG
-436 GGRIIWPRKNKKAG
+436 GGRIIWPRKNKKT
-450 SADASA
+450 
-456 PEPMASRAAETP
+456 ET
-468 AATSGVPESTT
+468 ST
-479 PETTA
+479 
-484 TKTPKP
+484 P
-490 QPSPSLEKST
+490 QPSPSSET
-500 ATPQETEGTERRDAE
+500 NPETPQEAKGPERQDTEDVKSQETQSTSSGT
-515 NVKLQEAQSSPTGAP
+515 P
-530 ETPASPQEDATKPSQ
+530 ETPASPHEDAATPTQ

-557 PSPKSVDPRTMD
+557 PSPESVDPRTMD
-569 RETLYKYLREQ
+569 RETLSKYLREQ

-592 AQERMHRIEE
+592 AEERMHRIEE

-610 PESERSADAQPTHA
+610 PESERSADA
-624 DSARSDDTP
+624 P
-633 TADSEAAA
+633 TADSTATAAA
-641 TADASEN
+641 NASEN
-648 FGASTGPEANEHE
+648 SEASAGPETNGHE
-661 DQPSDT
+661 NQSTDT
-667 ETTQHDHHAD
+667 ETNQHDQHAD

-682 DQADRDTTDHETGL
+682 DQTDRDTTDHETGL
-696 TANDLRPQWTQI
+696 TADDLRPQWTQI

-764 ATGQTVTV
+764 ATGQEVTV

-798 ADNSAAT
+798 ADKSAAT
-805 ATIDT
+805 ATTDT
-810 DADTDTSTRAVNNS
+810 ETSDDTSTSADADS
-824 GTDSATGDIAGTTSP
+824 GNDSAPGDFAGTTSP

-844 PTSILSDSARTALTA
+844 PTSILSDSARTALTT

-874 DETSQDQRDG
+874 DETGQGQRDG
-884 HVHPRHTATPQ
+884 HAHPRHNATPQ
-895 SRNDQSRPTHTPP
+895 SRNGQSRSTHTPQ
-908 VGRPADSPQEFSD
+908 VGRQANSPQEFSD

-941 YYPGP
+941 YYSAP

-955 DTTGDPANTRD
+955 DATETSGGPGNASS
-966 NSDAS
+966 NSDKG
-971 GSDTGIASAEAQSS
+971 GSNTGGPTAEAPSS

>member
-1 MALYRKY
+1 M
-8 RPATFAD
+8 
-15 VVGQEHVTVPLSR
+15 PLSR

-178 APNDMRG
+178 APNDMPG

-191 REEKVQVEGS
+191 REENVQVEDS

-219 VLDQLLAGADDNGIT
+219 VLDQLLAGADENGIT

-317 LVDEAQSLGPA
+317 LADEAQSLGPA

-381 SGQPAVSRSA
+381 SGQPPVSRSSSDIGHYAEDTSSSA
-391 SDNGP
+391 SDGS
-396 RGGGTSSPTSVGGAR
+396 TR
-411 AADNGAANTGTTGS
+411 AAGHGAADSGAAESG
-425 AANATPPRAKG
+425 ANATPPRAKG
-436 GGRIIWPRKNKKAG
+436 GGRIIWPRKNKKTEAADALASEPTAPQTAESRATESGTAG
-450 SADASA
+450 STGSA
-456 PEPMASRAAETP
+456 
-468 AATSGVPESTT
+468 
-479 PETTA
+479 TTA
-484 TKTPKP
+484 SDTSTPHL
-490 QPSPSLEKST
+490 SPSSEAST
-500 ATPQETEGTERRDAE
+500 VTPREAEGAKGQDAE
-515 NVKLQEAQSSPTGAP
+515 DTKHQEPRSSSSDAP
-530 ETPASPQEDATKPSQ
+530 ETSASPQEEATTPSQ
-545 DEAAAS
+545 DSTAAS
-551 SQNEAA
+551 SHTETA
-557 PSPKSVDPRTMD
+557 SSSESIDPRTMD
-569 RETLYKYLREQ
+569 RETLSKYLREQ

-592 AQERMHRIEE
+592 AEERMHRIEE

-610 PESERSADAQPTHA
+610 PESERSADAQDTHA
-624 DSARSDDTP
+624 DSPRSNNAP
-633 TADSEAAA
+633 TTASEASAES
-641 TADASEN
+641 TAN
-648 FGASTGPEANEHE
+648 GHG
-661 DQPSDT
+661 DQPSDA
-667 ETTQHDHHAD
+667 ETNQHDEHAD
-677 AGAET
+677 AEATT
-682 DQADRDTTDHETGL
+682 DQADGNAPDHETGL
-696 TANDLRPQWTQI
+696 TADELRPQWTQI
-708 KQAVGKRSKVAQVM
+708 KQAVGTRSKVAQVM

-728 LGVFRNHVVL
+728 LGVFHNHVVL

-754 NTSIVDAITD
+754 NTSIVDAIAD

-789 HPDHPRSAV
+789 HPHHPRSAV

-805 ATIDT
+805 ATTDT
-810 DADTDTSTRAVNNS
+810 ETGDDADGGR
-824 GTDSATGDIAGTTSP
+824 GSATGVDSATTSP

-859 AAAWKKAQEQQQSNA
+859 AAAWKKAQEQQHSNT
-874 DETSQDQRDG
+874 DENSQASHGG
-884 HVHPRHTATPQ
+884 HTHPRHNETPQ
-895 SRNDQSRPTHTPP
+895 PRNTQSRPPHTPP
-908 VGRPADSPQEFSD
+908 EGWRADSPQEFSD

-928 PDDPDGYGPPPDD
+928 PDGPDDYGPPPDD
-941 YYPGP
+941 YYSAPNDAP
-946 GNTSAGTNG
+946 NRTSDDSANAG
-955 DTTGDPANTRD
+955 D
-966 NSDAS
+966 NSDTG
-971 GSDTGIASAEAQSS
+971 GSDKGVAPAEAQSS

>member
-63 HGPTS
+63 QGPTS
-68 TPCGE
+68 TPCGQ

-191 REEKVQVEGS
+191 HEEKVQVEDS

-219 VLDQLLAGADDNGIT
+219 VLDQLLAGADENGIT

-317 LVDEAQSLGPA
+317 LANEAQSLGPA

-366 ADGIEALSQRVEALE
+366 AEGIEALSQRVEALE

-391 SDNGP
+391 SDKDHRVGSTSSSAAE
-396 RGGGTSSPTSVGGAR
+396 GGTR
-411 AADNGAANTGTTGS
+411 AADNGAGS
-425 AANATPPRAKG
+425 GAPGSDSNATPPRAKG
-436 GGRIIWPRKNKKAG
+436 GGRIIWPRKNKKT
-450 SADASA
+450 
-456 PEPMASRAAETP
+456 ETP
-468 AATSGVPESTT
+468 T
-479 PETTA
+479 
-484 TKTPKP
+484 P
-490 QPSPSLEKST
+490 QPSPSSEANT
-500 ATPQETEGTERRDAE
+500 AEPQEPP
-515 NVKLQEAQSSPTGAP
+515 SSSSGVS
-530 ETPASPQEDATKPSQ
+530 ETPASPQEDAATPTQ
-545 DEAAAS
+545 DETAAS
-551 SQNEAA
+551 SRAEPA
-557 PSPKSVDPRTMD
+557 PSPEAVDPRTMD
-569 RETLYKYLREQ
+569 RETLSKYLREQ

-592 AQERMHRIEE
+592 AEERMHRIEE

-610 PESERSADAQPTHA
+610 PESERSADAQNTHA
-624 DSARSDDTP
+624 DNARSDNAP
-633 TADSEAAA
+633 TTGSEASA

-648 FGASTGPEANEHE
+648 FEASAGPETNGHE
-661 DQPSDT
+661 DQPTDT
-667 ETTQHDHHAD
+667 ESNQHDQHAD

-682 DQADRDTTDHETGL
+682 DQADRDTTDHETGF
-696 TANDLRPQWTQI
+696 TADDLRPQWTQI
-708 KQAVGKRSKVAQVM
+708 KQAVGTRSKVAQVM

-764 ATGQTVTV
+764 ATGQEVTV

-789 HPDHPRSAV
+789 HPNPPRSAV

-805 ATIDT
+805 AITDT
-810 DADTDTSTRAVNNS
+810 ETSADASTSDDADSGNN
-824 GTDSATGDIAGTTSP
+824 SATGDLAGTTSP

-859 AAAWKKAQEQQQSNA
+859 AAAWKKAQKQQQSTA
-874 DETSQDQRDG
+874 DETGQGQRDR
-884 HVHPRHTATPQ
+884 HAHPRHNATPQ
-895 SRNDQSRPTHTPP
+895 SRNGQSRPTHTPP
-908 VGRPADSPQEFSD
+908 AGRQAGSPQEFSD

-941 YYPGP
+941 YFSAP
-946 GNTSAGTNG
+946 GNAPD
-955 DTTGDPANTRD
+955 DTIGGPDNTRG
-966 NSDAS
+966 N
-971 GSDTGIASAEAQSS
+971 SDTGGSNTGGPTAEAQSS